1 MIYYLVGYMGCGKST
16 IAKEIGN
23 KYNVKVIDTDAEI
36 ERMLGL
42 SIKEAFDKY
51 GEDYFRTVETQVL
64 KQITENNDNCVV
76 SCGGGL
82 PCFNDNMTYIN
93 AHGISVYIKV
103 SLEEIIS
110 RLSKLEIEKRPILI
124 DKDINSFI
132 PNQLKEREYFY
143 NKSKYIYDE
152 NFNLTNEFQKWLA
165 ENYQN
170 VYKSYI
176 TDRDNFEI
184 DYLHVDDMTLIP

>member
-23 KYNVKVIDTDAEI
+23 KYNVKVIDTDNEI
-36 ERMLGL
+36 EKLLDM

-64 KQITENNDNCVV
+64 KQITETNDNCVV

-82 PCFNDNMTYIN
+82 PCFNDNMEYIN

-103 SLEEIIS
+103 PLEEIIS
-110 RLSKLEIEKRPILI
+110 RLSKQEVEKRPVLI
-124 DKDINSFI
+124 DKDISKFI

-143 NKSKYIYDE
+143 NKSKYIYHE
-152 NFNLTNEFQKWLA
+152 NFN
-165 ENYQN
+165 
-170 VYKSYI
+170 
-176 TDRDNFEI
+176 FEWA
-184 DYLHVDDMTLIP
+184 

>member
-23 KYNVKVIDTDAEI
+23 KYNVKVIDTDVEI
-36 ERMLGL
+36 EKMLGL

-64 KQITENNDNCVV
+64 KQITEANDNCVV

-82 PCFNDNMTYIN
+82 PCFNDNMEYIN
-93 AHGISVYIKV
+93 THGISVYIKV
-103 SLEEIIS
+103 SSDEIIS
-110 RLSKLEIEKRPILI
+110 RLSKREVEKRPVLM
-124 DKDINSFI
+124 DKDISEFI

-143 NKSKYIYDE
+143 NKSKYVY
-152 NFNLTNEFQKWLA
+152 NEDF
-165 ENYQN
+165 
-170 VYKSYI
+170 
-176 TDRDNFEI
+176 NFEW
-184 DYLHVDDMTLIP
+184 T

>member
-23 KYNVKVIDTDAEI
+23 KYNVKVVDTDVEI
-36 ERMLGL
+36 EKMLGL

-82 PCFNDNMTYIN
+82 PCFNDNMAYIN

-103 SLEEIIS
+103 PSEEIIS

-152 NFNLTNEFQKWLA
+152 NFN
-165 ENYQN
+165 
-170 VYKSYI
+170 
-176 TDRDNFEI
+176 FEW
-184 DYLHVDDMTLIP
+184 T

>member
-1 MIYYLVGYMGCGKST
+1 MIYYLVGYMCCGKST

-23 KYNVKVIDTDAEI
+23 KYNVKVIDIDDEI
-36 ERMLGL
+36 EKLLGI
-42 SIKEAFDKY
+42 SIKEVFDIY
-51 GEDYFRTVETQVL
+51 GEDYFRTIETQVL

-82 PCFNDNMTYIN
+82 PCFNNNMEYIN
-93 AHGISVYIKV
+93 THGVSVYIKIPT
-103 SLEEIIS
+103 EEIIR
-110 RLSKLEIEKRPILI
+110 RLSSKEIEKRPILI

-152 NFNLTNEFQKWLA
+152 NFN
-165 ENYQN
+165 
-170 VYKSYI
+170 
-176 TDRDNFEI
+176 FEW
-184 DYLHVDDMTLIP
+184 T